1 MNKEIEPK
9 HEPKYELAPP
19 RVMVFGAGCIGN
31 YLAGSLLPFYQETPN
46 KLSII
51 ARQSMVDKVN
61 SSGLTVTDYL
71 GNEHRT
77 PSPISISTVDAFQ
90 AETSETE
97 TPATEVPKTE
107 APEILLLTVKCT
119 AVDASIDDI
128 KKLINDNTIIVALQN
143 GIGSESHLIQA
154 FPHNKVLTG
163 IVGFNVV
170 EQADGHYHRG
180 TEGEVLIEHFDNVG
194 LTQLVD
200 MFNQQHIPS
209 ELVTN
214 IEQVRWGKLLLNL
227 NNAINAL
234 SDIPLKSQL
243 EQASYRKVLAACMR
257 EALAALK
264 QSGIAPAKLTKVSPN
279 LVPMILSLP
288 NWLFKRVANQML
300 AIDPLAR
307 SSMWYDIG
315 QNKITEIDY
324 INGAVISLA
333 EKAGTK
339 APANTLVVRHI
350 KEAEKAK
357 NGSPAIAAE
366 KLLAGINQ

>member
-1 MNKEIEPK
+1 MNQENEPK
-9 HEPKYELAPP
+9 HEPKYELALP

-71 GNEHRT
+71 GNKHRT

-90 AETSETE
+90 AET
-97 TPATEVPKTE
+97 PAPEVPETE

-154 FPHNKVLTG
+154 FPNNKVLTG

-170 EQADGHYHRG
+170 GQADGHYHRG
-180 TEGEVLIEHFDNVG
+180 TEGEVLIEHADNVG
-194 LTQLVD
+194 LTQLVE

-209 ELVTN
+209 ELVAN

-264 QSGIAPAKLTKVSPN
+264 RLGITPAKLTKVSPN
-279 LVPMILSLP
+279 LVPVILSLP

-333 EKAGTK
+333 EKARTK

-357 NGSPAIAAE
+357 NGSPAIKAD
-366 KLLAGINQ
+366 KLLSGISNE

>member
-1 MNKEIEPK
+1 MNQENEPK
-9 HEPKYELAPP
+9 HEPKYELALP
-19 RVMVFGAGCIGN
+19 RVMIFGAGCIGN
-31 YLAGSLLPFYQETPN
+31 YLAGSLLPFYQGTPN

-77 PSPISISTVDAFQ
+77 RPPVSISTVDAFQ

-97 TPATEVPKTE
+97 TL

-119 AVDASIDDI
+119 AVDASISDI
-128 KKLINDNTIIVALQN
+128 KKVINDNTIIIALQN

-170 EQADGHYHRG
+170 EQADSHYHRG
-180 TEGEVLIEHFDNVG
+180 TEGEVLIEHADNVG
-194 LTQLVD
+194 LTQLVE
-200 MFNQQHIPS
+200 MFNKQHIPS

-279 LVPMILSLP
+279 LVPVILSLP

-339 APANTLVVRHI
+339 APANALVVRHI

-357 NGSPAIAAE
+357 NGSPAIKAE
-366 KLLAGINQ
+366 KLLSGMSN

>member
-1 MNKEIEPK
+1 MNQENEPK
-9 HEPKYELAPP
+9 HEPKHELALP

-97 TPATEVPKTE
+97 TPA
-107 APEILLLTVKCT
+107 PEILLLTVKCT

-154 FPHNKVLTG
+154 FPNNKVLTG

-180 TEGEVLIEHFDNVG
+180 TEGEVLIEHADNVG
-194 LTQLVD
+194 LTQLVE

-264 QSGIAPAKLTKVSPN
+264 KSGITPAKLTKVSPN
-279 LVPMILSLP
+279 LVPVILRLP

-339 APANTLVVRHI
+339 APANALVVRHI

-357 NGSPAIAAE
+357 NGSPAIKAE
-366 KLLAGINQ
+366 ELLANLSDHD